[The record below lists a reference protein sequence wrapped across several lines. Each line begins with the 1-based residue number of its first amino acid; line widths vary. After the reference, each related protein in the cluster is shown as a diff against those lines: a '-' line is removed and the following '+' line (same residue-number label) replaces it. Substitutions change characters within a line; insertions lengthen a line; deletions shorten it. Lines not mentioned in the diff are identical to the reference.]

1 MKNRNLNQ
9 ALGEAARWSTVTEM
23 AAKILT
29 PVTTMIL
36 ARLLMPEA
44 FGVVA
49 TVTMIVSFADMLA
62 NAGFQNYLVQ
72 REFRDEKH
80 KSDSTNVAFWTNLGI
95 SFCLWAV
102 IAILR
107 EPIAYL
113 VGNPGLGFVLTVACV
128 QLPLTA
134 FASIQTSLYR
144 RSFDYKTLFIIR
156 LISVSIPFVV
166 TIPLALLGW
175 GYWSLI
181 IGTICGALAN
191 AVILTIRSPWK
202 PSLFYDWQIFKEMFG
217 FSAWSLLEAIS
228 IWLTGWIDILV
239 IGSALSIYFLGLYR
253 TSLTMVSG
261 IMGIITAATT
271 PLLFAALSRL
281 QDDDKAFNKMFF
293 TMQRIVAYFV
303 LPLGAGIYLYSD
315 VATQLFLGSQWTEAG
330 SIVGIWAA
338 TSAIM
343 IVLGH
348 YSSEVYRAKGLPRLS
363 FWAQVLHLVFLIP
376 TCVIS
381 LQYGFW
387 ALVYAR
393 ALIRLQLVVVHLFIM
408 RYAVGFPVK
417 TMFTNI
423 FKPVV
428 FTLVMYTIGLLLNH
442 ISPGFGWRTMAA
454 GICMVIYAGLLL
466 TFAEGDVRT
475 ITDVFV
481 KRRIAEKTA
490 DIQA

>member
-1 MKNRNLNQ
+1 MDSNE
-9 ALGEAARWSTVTEM
+9 LGTRVGNAIKWSSVTEIV
-23 AAKILT
+23 AKLVSPI
-29 PVTTMIL
+29 TTMIL
-36 ARLLMPEA
+36 ARLLAPEA

-95 SFCLWAV
+95 SLCLW
-102 IAILR
+102 IAIAIFS
-107 EPIAYL
+107 EPIANL
-113 VGNPGLGFVLTVACV
+113 VGNPGLGLVLTVACV
-128 QLPLTA
+128 QLPITA
-134 FASIQTSLYR
+134 LSSIQTSLYR
-144 RSFDYKTLFIIR
+144 RTFDYKTLFTMR
-156 LISVSIPFVV
+156 LITVSIPFVV
-166 TIPLALLGW
+166 TIPLALMGW
-175 GYWSLI
+175 SYWSLI

-191 AVILTIRSPWK
+191 AIILTFKSPWK
-202 PSLFYDWQIFKEMFG
+202 PSLFYELKLLKEMFN
-217 FSAWSLLEAIS
+217 FSAWSLMEAIS
-228 IWLTGWIDILV
+228 IWLTGWIDIFI
-239 IGSALSIYFLGLYR
+239 IGSVLTVYFLGLYR
-253 TSLTMVSG
+253 TSVTMVAG
-261 IMGIITAATT
+261 ILSIITAATT
-271 PLLFAALSRL
+271 PLLFSALSRL
-281 QDDDKAFNKMFF
+281 QNDDEAFNKMFF

-303 LPLGAGIYLYSD
+303 LPLGAGIFLYSD
-315 VATQLFLGSQWTEAG
+315 VATRLLLGSQWTEAS
-330 SIVGIWAA
+330 SIIGIWAV
-338 TSAIM
+338 TSAFV

-381 LQYGFW
+381 LRYGFW

-408 RYAVGFPVK
+408 RYAIAFPVK

-423 FKPVV
+423 FRPVV
-428 FTLVMYTIGLLLNH
+428 FTLVMCTIGLMLNH
-442 ISPGFGWRTMAA
+442 ISPGFGWRIIAA

-466 TFAEGDVRT
+466 TFAKSDVRT
-475 ITDVFV
+475 ITDTFI
-481 KRRIAEKTA
+481 KRRTVETAA